1 MGLAYDPPRS
11 GDDPP
16 RAAAADNTDEDDN
29 DEDGEHLADLQFAM
43 QRLYRAT
50 VKKPRFKVSTRG
62 LSGLRAGASELL
74 RKVYR
79 GSLP

>member
-1 MGLAYDPPRS
+1 MGPASDPS
-11 GDDPP
+11 Q
-16 RAAAADNTDEDDN
+16 ADENEDTDEDDN
-29 DEDGEHLADLQFAM
+29 DEDRSHLADLQFAM

-74 RKVYR
+74 RKVFR